1 MNLASVLYSSVLENQ
16 DNIDKDIGLTLVGVN
31 RLLIPTV
38 VTQQR
43 DNFISRKMTS
53 VVLNTLLIPT
63 FKNLSGVCG
72 QLVINS
78 GAHIRG

>member
-31 RLLIPTV
+31 RLLSPTV

-43 DNFISRKMTS
+43 DNFISLKMTS

-78 GAHIRG
+78 GAHISG

>member
-1 MNLASVLYSSVLENQ
+1 MNLASVLYSSVLENN
-16 DNIDKDIGLTLVGVN
+16 DNINKDMGLTLGVN
-31 RLLIPTV
+31 QLLIPAV

-43 DNFISRKMTS
+43 DNFISRQMTS
-53 VVLNTLLIPT
+53 VVLNTLLIAT

-78 GAHIRG
+78 GAHISG

>member
-1 MNLASVLYSSVLENQ
+1 MNLASVLYSSVLENH
-16 DNIDKDIGLTLVGVN
+16 DNINKDIGLTLGVN
-31 RLLIPTV
+31 QVLIPAV

-53 VVLNTLLIPT
+53 VVLNTLLIAT

-78 GAHIRG
+78 GAHISG

>member
-53 VVLNTLLIPT
+53 VVLNTLLIAT

-72 QLVINS
+72 QLVINAGAQIS
-78 GAHIRG
+78 G

>member
-16 DNIDKDIGLTLVGVN
+16 DNIDKDIGLTLDGVN

-78 GAHIRG
+78 GAHISG

>member
-1 MNLASVLYSSVLENQ
+1 MNLASVLYSSVLENN
-16 DNIDKDIGLTLVGVN
+16 DNINKDIGLTLGVN
-31 RLLIPTV
+31 QLLIPAV

-43 DNFISRKMTS
+43 DNFISRQMTS
-53 VVLNTLLIPT
+53 VVLNTLLIAT

-78 GAHIRG
+78 GAHISG

>member
-1 MNLASVLYSSVLENQ
+1 MNLASVLYSSVLENH
-16 DNIDKDIGLTLVGVN
+16 DSINKDTGLTLGVN
-31 RLLIPTV
+31 QLLIPAV

-53 VVLNTLLIPT
+53 VVLNTLLIAT

-78 GAHIRG
+78 GAHISG

>member
-1 MNLASVLYSSVLENQ
+1 MNLASVLYSSVLENH
-16 DNIDKDIGLTLVGVN
+16 DNINKDIGLTLGVN
-31 RLLIPTV
+31 QLLIPAV

-53 VVLNTLLIPT
+53 VVLNTLLIAT

-78 GAHIRG
+78 GAHTSG

>member
-1 MNLASVLYSSVLENQ
+1 MNLASVLYSSVLENH
-16 DNIDKDIGLTLVGVN
+16 DNINKDTGLTLGVN
-31 RLLIPTV
+31 QLLIPAV

-53 VVLNTLLIPT
+53 VVLNTLLIAT

-78 GAHIRG
+78 GAHISG

>member
-1 MNLASVLYSSVLENQ
+1 MNLASVLYSSVLENH
-16 DNIDKDIGLTLVGVN
+16 DNINKDIGLTLGVN
-31 RLLIPTV
+31 QLLIPAV

-53 VVLNTLLIPT
+53 VVLNTLLIAT

-78 GAHIRG
+78 GAHISG

>member
-1 MNLASVLYSSVLENQ
+1 MNLASVLYSSVLENH
-16 DNIDKDIGLTLVGVN
+16 DNINKDIGLTLGVN
-31 RLLIPTV
+31 QVLIPAV

-53 VVLNTLLIPT
+53 VVLNTLLIAT
-63 FKNLSGVCG
+63 LKNLSGVCG

-78 GAHIRG
+78 GAHISG

>member
-43 DNFISRKMTS
+43 DNFISLKMTS

-78 GAHIRG
+78 GAHISG

>member
-78 GAHIRG
+78 GAHISG